1 MPSITSPLRCTT
13 AVPNKSSAEV
23 DTRREEPMFYANVRP
38 AQAPSGK
45 TPQHHSTGVFTQG
58 DFEFKHA
65 SKSNVSSNI
74 ATDVALV
81 ASSSLCELKAMA
93 AFSVCCLVLDKLKKL
108 VIFLSRI
115 WVGRTDENCPPL
127 PQHLSHWSWREIR
140 LLCGDYGCMA
150 VLKKSMHAQ
159 QKSLWQ

>member
-1 MPSITSPLRCTT
+1 
-13 AVPNKSSAEV
+13 
-23 DTRREEPMFYANVRP
+23 MFYANVRP

-115 WVGRTDENCPPL
+115 WVGRTDENCPPS
-127 PQHLSHWSWREIR
+127 LSTCLIGR
-140 LLCGDYGCMA
+140 GVKFGCSVETMDI
-150 VLKKSMHAQ
+150 
-159 QKSLWQ
+159 WQC